1 MNERALQA
9 QLTEAERAQLAAGFH
24 EKVAEALCG
33 RERPDLA
40 GVVLEQI
47 WAWDGALAAYRDADL
62 KLDALRIALDSGTP
76 AHLDAVLSDIE
87 EDAVADELEHA
98 IALLQA
104 RRRPMEAARLL
115 ELRDDP
121 SAQARALERGGDAL
135 GAARALAEAGE
146 VKEALDLITHHEL
159 HSHAALALAATLAW
173 ELGDAEGSAR
183 HAQAALRLQEDDDE
197 TRDQLGRAL
206 TALGHDLAAQMVLR
220 DQPAQ
225 NVDAVSPGRY
235 RVTGLGGTGI
245 VGGTYLALDR
255 ATHEEVELHLL
266 LAEHADAR
274 ELDADVAVQLDRFA
288 AVAQAAAGLGHPA
301 IRPILRLD
309 PRAGLLVMPRTEGT
323 SLRALLRP
331 PGMRRVRSRAR
342 AWIAFLLEGLM
353 AGHARGLV
361 HGWLLPSLITFDNAG
376 RPLVPPFGGHYL
388 SGLTATHT
396 GGLEELMAV
405 TAPELREGAAPTA
418 YSDLFAVGVLLQWL
432 LDGELRAAPP
442 EDPTP
447 EDRIARALQSPDP
460 EDRPRAEDALRV
472 LRRQVAD
479 VHELGGA
486 SSSMTAGQASDPGES
501 PSALLAT
508 GIVVDAAESWTDA
521 ELDALSQH
529 VFPWLQ
535 PILDREGRRFTLA
548 PWPEGCAALR
558 EDVTSFETL
567 LDARALALSTPG
579 LEAAIR
585 DRLRPQS
592 LVRTPSGA
600 WMLALDD
607 LIAR

>member
-1 MNERALQA
+1 MNDRELEA
-9 QLTEAERAQLAAGFH
+9 QLTEAEREQLASGFH
-24 EKVAEALCG
+24 EDVASALRD

-40 GVVLEQI
+40 GAVLEQI

-62 KLDALRIALDSGTP
+62 KLDALRIALDSATP
-76 AHLDAVLSDIE
+76 THLDAVLSDIE
-87 EDAVADELEHA
+87 EDAVADELEQA
-98 IALLQA
+98 IGLLQR

-121 SAQARALERGGDAL
+121 AAQARALERGGDAL
-135 GAARALAEAGE
+135 GAARALTEAGE
-146 VKEALDLITHHEL
+146 VKEALDLLTHHQL

-173 ELGDAEGSAR
+173 ALGDAEGSAR
-183 HAQAALRLQEDDDE
+183 HAQAALRLQDDDDE

-220 DQPAQ
+220 GQPSQ
-225 NVDAVSPGRY
+225 DVDAVSPGRY

-274 ELDADVAVQLDRFA
+274 ELDPDVALQLDRFA
-288 AVAQAAAGLGHPA
+288 AVARAAAGLGHPA

-309 PRAGLLVMPRTEGT
+309 ARAGLLVMPRTEGT

-342 AWIAFLLEGLM
+342 AWVAFLLEGLM

-376 RPLVPPFGGHYL
+376 RPLVPPFGGHHL
-388 SGLTATHT
+388 SGLAATHT
-396 GGLEELMAV
+396 GGLEELMAM
-405 TAPELREGAAPTA
+405 TAPELRGGSAPTVL
-418 YSDLFAVGVLLQWL
+418 SDLFAVGVLLQWL
-432 LDGELRAAPP
+432 LDGELQAPP
-442 EDPTP
+442 PEEPTP
-447 EDRIARALQSPDP
+447 EDRIAQALQSPSPD
-460 EDRPRAEDALRV
+460 DRPSAQEALDI
-472 LRRQVAD
+472 LRRRVAD
-479 VHELGGA
+479 VHELGGSA
-486 SSSMTAGQASDPGES
+486 SSMTAGQSPSAVES
-501 PSALLAT
+501 PSALLGC

-529 VFPWLQ
+529 VHPWLQ

-548 PWPEGCAALR
+548 PWPDGCAALR
-558 EDVTSFETL
+558 DDVETFEDL
-567 LDARALALSTPG
+567 LDPQALALSTPG

-585 DRLRPQS
+585 ERLRPQS
-592 LVRTPSGA
+592 LVRTPAGA

-607 LIAR
+607 LITR